1 MSTYAKQMQDI
12 VVDYRAEGEPWPAS
26 TKVMGAWAIR
36 TGRWKLP
43 PAAAINKC
51 AEDLAN
57 AMREEYM
64 TDAKGR
70 RVRIKHSAK
79 VWENGEQT
87 VLWDDIRTAP
97 RRHMQVAFQNR
108 RQGVV
113 SDCRQLKADCD
124 SYNDA
129 HMAEDPLQI
138 VFDLQWTLPKAKLPP
153 LSQASSANARRQ
165 PISPLRPS
173 VLARD

>member
-1 MSTYAKQMQDI
+1 MSTYAKRMQDI
-12 VVDYRAEGEPWPAS
+12 VEDYRAEGLPWPAS
-26 TKVMGAWAIR
+26 TKTIGDWAIR

-43 PAAAINKC
+43 PSAAINKC

-70 RVRIKHSAK
+70 RVRVKHSAK
-79 VWENGEQT
+79 VWKNGEQT

-97 RRHMQVAFQNR
+97 RRHMQVSFQNR
-108 RQGVV
+108 RQGIV
-113 SDCRQLKADCD
+113 SDCRQLKSDCD

-129 HMAEDPLQI
+129 HVSDDPLQI
-138 VFDLQWTLPKAKLPP
+138 VFDFTMD
-153 LSQASSANARRQ
+153 
-165 PISPLRPS
+165 
-173 VLARD
+173 LAEAEAAAA